1 MAVPLVIAA
10 IAVLLA
16 LKAIMSAEEAAASHI
31 SRGRVVRLAESERK
45 GAGALMRLFDHPAR
59 LHGAAAMASALAYT
73 VAAALSAIAVLLA
86 YDALPDSLAA
96 LIGAAMGLVLFFAI
110 GEALP
115 RTLAAQNP
123 EGVALAFAPVVS
135 RMVPLLY
142 PFARALTSPW
152 TWAMRLAV
160 GEGATTSV
168 WSDDSEMRTNGTA
181 EEEESARDQEAAG
194 ALLEAVTEFGEKV
207 VREVMVP
214 RTDMTGLPD
223 TATAA
228 EATALIE
235 EHGYSRLPVYH
246 ETVDDIRGVLYAKDL
261 LAAIV
266 RDSGVV
272 PASLAR
278 PAYFVPETKPIEE
291 LLVEMRSRTHI
302 AIVAD
307 EYGGTAGLVTIEDLL
322 EEIVGEIFDEYDA
335 HVALITEVADGRL
348 LVDARLPVD
357 DLNERFDT
365 AIEMDADTVGGV
377 FTEVAG
383 HIPEVGESVE
393 IEGLRLTVEEL
404 RGTRI
409 MKLTVTAAS
418 ASHERKEGFD
428 A

>member
-1 MAVPLVIAA
+1 MAVPLLIAA
-10 IAVLLA
+10 IIALLA
-16 LKAIMSAEEAAASHI
+16 VKAIISAEEAAASHI
-31 SRGRVVRLAESERK
+31 TRGRVARLAESERK
-45 GAGALMRLFDHPAR
+45 GSGALMRLIDHPAR
-59 LHGAAAMASALAYT
+59 IHGTAAMANGLAYAT
-73 VAAALSAIAVLLA
+73 GATLSAIAVSLA
-86 YDALPDSLAA
+86 YESIPPWLATVV
-96 LIGAAMGLVLFFAI
+96 GAGLGFVVFFAF

-123 EGVALAFAPVVS
+123 EGVALTFAPFVV
-135 RMVPLLY
+135 RVVPVLHPVARLLS
-142 PFARALTSPW
+142 APW
-152 TWAMRLAV
+152 KWAMRLAV
-160 GEGATTSV
+160 GERAAHSAWAG
-168 WSDDSEMRTNGTA
+168 DSELRANGSA
-181 EEEESARDQEAAG
+181 EEEAAREDEEAAE

-228 EATALIE
+228 EAIELIE

-246 ETVDDIRGVLYAKDL
+246 ETVDDIRSVLYAKDL
-261 LAAIV
+261 LAAVV
-266 RDSGVV
+266 RDPDVRPV
-272 PASLAR
+272 DIAR
-278 PAYFVPETKPIEE
+278 PPYFVPETKPIEE
-291 LLVEMRSRTHI
+291 LLVEMRSQTHI

-335 HVALITEVADGRL
+335 KIAYITELEDGEL
-348 LVDARLPVD
+348 LVDARWSVD

-377 FTEVAG
+377 FTELTG

-393 IEGLRLTVEEL
+393 IEGLHLTVEEL
-404 RGTRI
+404 QGTRI
-409 MKLTVTAAS
+409 MKLTVRAAS
-418 ASHERKEGFD
+418 AAEGKEGPD

>member
-1 MAVPLVIAA
+1 MAVPLVIVA
-10 IAVLLA
+10 IVVLLA
-16 LKAIMSAEEAAASHI
+16 VKAVVAAGEAAASHI
-31 SRGRVVRLAESERK
+31 TRGRVARLVESERK
-45 GAGALMRLFDHPAR
+45 GATALMRLFEHPGR
-59 LHGAAAMASALAYT
+59 LHGAAAMASAIAYT
-73 VAAALSAIAVLLA
+73 TGAALSAIAVLLA
-86 YDALPDSLAA
+86 YDALPDWLAA
-96 LIGAAMGLVLFFAI
+96 VIGAGIGVIVFFAF

-123 EGVALAFAPVVS
+123 EGVALAFAPTVA
-135 RMVPLLY
+135 RIVPALHPL
-142 PFARALTSPW
+142 ARLMTAPW
-152 TWAMRLAV
+152 KWAMRLAV
-160 GEGATTSV
+160 GEDAAPSA
-168 WSDDSEMRTNGTA
+168 WSGEAERGGNGWADEDESTR
-181 EEEESARDQEAAG
+181 EEEAAE

-223 TATAA
+223 TASASDA
-228 EATALIE
+228 IALIE

-261 LAAIV
+261 LAALV
-266 RDSGVV
+266 RDPEVR
-272 PASLAR
+272 PAAIAR
-278 PAYFVPETKPIEE
+278 PAYFVPETKPVEE

-335 HVALITEVADGRL
+335 QVSLVTEGADGVVH
-348 LVDARLPVD
+348 VDARLPVD
-357 DLNERFDT
+357 ELNERFDT

-404 RGTRI
+404 QGTRI
-409 MKLTVTAAS
+409 MRMTVSAAS
-418 ASHERKEGFD
+418 AAERKEGVD